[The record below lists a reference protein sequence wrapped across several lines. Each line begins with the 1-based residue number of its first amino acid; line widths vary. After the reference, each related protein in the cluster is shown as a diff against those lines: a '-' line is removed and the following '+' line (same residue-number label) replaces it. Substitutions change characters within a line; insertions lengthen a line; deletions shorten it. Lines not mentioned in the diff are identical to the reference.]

1 MHDRGL
7 TRAPDC
13 DRQACANGKVERFIR
28 TLLGGWTA
36 IYASITQR
44 LPELNNLA
52 GSYS

>member
-13 DRQACANGKVERFIR
+13 DRQGSAICAAG